1 MAARATRTPASR
13 APTPSSSSS
22 MCSERT
28 NPRRPRRRKVTKSER
43 LLNLLILLL
52 VQRNPVTKQKIR
64 ATIPDYQDAS
74 DEAFDRMFERDKD
87 ELRAIGVPLEIA
99 AIDRFFGDETG
110 YRIRPDEF
118 ALPGINLTADEAAVV
133 RSEEHTSELQSLMRI
148 SYTVF
153 CLKKKKTKRE

>member
-28 NPRRPRRRKVTKSER
+28 NPRRPRRRKVTKSEP

-52 VQRNPVTKQKIR
+52 VQRNPVTKQKIP

-74 DEAFDRMFERDKD
+74 HQAVDRMFERANA
-87 ELRAIGVPLEIA
+87 ELRAIAVPLVTPPIQL
-99 AIDRFFGDETG
+99 FFGDGHGHRNPPANIT
-110 YRIRPDEF
+110 
-118 ALPGINLTADEAAVV
+118 LPPIQPTADQPTA
-133 RSEEHTSELQSLMRI
+133 RELA
-148 SYTVF
+148 
-153 CLKKKKTKRE
+153 

>member
-87 ELRAIGVPLEIA
+87 ELPAIGVPMETA
-99 AIDRFFGDETG
+99 ANDRFFGAAPEH
-110 YRIRPDEF
+110 RMRP
-118 ALPGINLTADEAAVV
+118 
-133 RSEEHTSELQSLMRI
+133 
-148 SYTVF
+148 
-153 CLKKKKTKRE
+153 TKC